1 MQLDIIEIFH
11 GQTIQH
17 GKFNDRIYLMKFN
30 PDSGD
35 HLPTKLIELAREKQY
50 SKIFAKI
57 PQQQAKAFLQVGFQ
71 CEAIIPDFYNGKQT
85 ACLLGYYINSSRQQP
100 ATAQVN
106 EQVIKVCRQKQQE
119 KLPPVQ
125 LPDSMTLRP
134 CTPEDVSQ
142 MARLYQKVFASYP
155 FPIDDP
161 DYIRQT
167 MATHVDYFGI
177 WQAGQLIA
185 LSSAEMDMDWG
196 NVEMTDFATDPEARG
211 ASLAMILLAHME
223 QAMQA
228 KHITTAYTIARAASF
243 GMNITFAK
251 LGYTFGGR
259 LINNTQIGGQFED
272 MNVWFKALD

>member
-1 MQLDIIEIFH
+1 MQPDIIEAFH

-30 PDSGD
+30 PDSSQ
-35 HLPTKLIELAREKQY
+35 HLPAKLIELAREKQY

-57 PQQQAKAFLQVGFQ
+57 PQEHTETFLHAGFQ
-71 CEAIIPDFYNGKQT
+71 CEAAIPGFYNGHQT
-85 ACLLGYYINSSRQQP
+85 ACLLSYYFSESRQQP
-100 ATAQVN
+100 ATAKVN
-106 EQVIKVCRQKQQE
+106 EEVFEVCRRKQQE
-119 KLPPVQ
+119 QLSCVKL
-125 LPDSMTLRP
+125 DNSMILRP
-134 CTPEDVSQ
+134 CTPEDVSE

-177 WQAGQLIA
+177 WLSGQLIA
-185 LSSAEMDMDWG
+185 LSSAEVDMDWG
-196 NVEMTDFATDPEARG
+196 NVEMTDFATAPEARG

-259 LINNTQIGGQFED
+259 LIKNTQIGGQFED